1 MGKGM
6 EKDKRQ
12 KALNELYKQTA
23 ELYDSYENKEDFWD
37 AQHWVNNP
45 LINPS
50 NKVRMLKEHG
60 EAEFQNG
67 RKYER
72 ELIRKKLDEEIKAQQ
87 KERVSM
93 KDPAE
98 RSQVFLFI
106 SGLNLA
112 KMIIKWVENDKTN

>member
-1 MGKGM
+1 MNK
-6 EKDKRQ
+6 EKRL

-23 ELYDSYENKEDFWD
+23 ELYDSYENKEEFWD

-50 NKVRMLKEHG
+50 DKVRMLKEQG
-60 EAEFQNG
+60 EIEFQNG

-72 ELIRKKLDEEIKAQQ
+72 ELIKKKLDEEIKGQQ
-87 KERVSM
+87 KERVAM
-93 KDPAE
+93 KDPVE
-98 RSQVFLFI
+98 KSQAFLFI

-112 KMIIKWVENDKTN
+112 KMIIKWVENDGK

>member
-1 MGKGM
+1 M

-50 NKVRMLKEHG
+50 DKVRMLKEQG
-60 EAEFQNG
+60 EIEFQHG
-67 RKYER
+67 REYER
-72 ELIRKKLDEEIKAQQ
+72 ELIRKRLDEEIRAQQ
-87 KERVSM
+87 KERVAM
-93 KDPAE
+93 KDPVE
-98 RSQVFLFI
+98 KSQTFLFI